1 MPDELLLDH
10 DPISGMTEWI
20 STDEETGETF
30 IRYEQ
35 DVSPILDYN
44 KEMQAESFDKR
55 SDMWHAAKV
64 PNVVAME
71 WLTKYGV
78 QMWNPRAQGRD
89 AQAVEQ
95 QRISL
100 PSRQSFHFVRSL

>member
-78 QMWNPRAQGRD
+78 QMWNHAHKDGVRKLLNSSEYRYLR
-89 AQAVEQ
+89 V
-95 QRISL
+95 R
-100 PSRQSFHFVRSL
+100 HFII

>member
-44 KEMQAESFDKR
+44 KEMQAESFDRR

-78 QMWNPRAQGRD
+78 QMWNPAHKDGVRKLLNSNEYRYLR
-89 AQAVEQ
+89 VN
-95 QRISL
+95 
-100 PSRQSFHFVRSL
+100 HFIM

>member
-1 MPDELLLDH
+1 MPDELLLDY
-10 DPISGMTEWI
+10 DPISGMKEWI

-55 SDMWHAAKV
+55 SEMWHAAKV
-64 PNVVAME
+64 PNIVAME

-78 QMWNPRAQGRD
+78 QMWNPAHKDGVRKLLNSNEYRYLR
-89 AQAVEQ
+89 VN
-95 QRISL
+95 
-100 PSRQSFHFVRSL
+100 HFIM

>member
-1 MPDELLLDH
+1 VPDELLLDY
-10 DPISGMTEWI
+10 DPISGMKEWI

-55 SDMWHAAKV
+55 SEMWHAAKV
-64 PNVVAME
+64 PNIVAME

-78 QMWNPRAQGRD
+78 QMWNPAHKDGVRKLLNSNEYRYLR
-89 AQAVEQ
+89 VN
-95 QRISL
+95 
-100 PSRQSFHFVRSL
+100 HFIM

>member
-78 QMWNPRAQGRD
+78 QMWNPAHKDGMRKLLNSNEYRYLR
-89 AQAVEQ
+89 V
-95 QRISL
+95 R
-100 PSRQSFHFVRSL
+100 HFII

>member
-55 SDMWHAAKV
+55 SEMWHAAKV
-64 PNVVAME
+64 PNIVAME

-78 QMWNPRAQGRD
+78 QMWNPAHKDGVRKLLNSSEYRYLR
-89 AQAVEQ
+89 VN
-95 QRISL
+95 
-100 PSRQSFHFVRSL
+100 HFIM

>member
-44 KEMQAESFDKR
+44 KEMQAEGFDKR

-78 QMWNPRAQGRD
+78 QMWNPAHKDGVRKLLNSNEYRYLR
-89 AQAVEQ
+89 VN
-95 QRISL
+95 
-100 PSRQSFHFVRSL
+100 HFIL

>member
-44 KEMQAESFDKR
+44 KEMQAETRRNICFTTRLSIAVR
-55 SDMWHAAKV
+55 PV
-64 PNVVAME
+64 PPCA
-71 WLTKYGV
+71 
-78 QMWNPRAQGRD
+78 
-89 AQAVEQ
+89 
-95 QRISL
+95 
-100 PSRQSFHFVRSL
+100 SR

>member
-1 MPDELLLDH
+1 MPDELLLDY
-10 DPISGMTEWI
+10 DPISGMKEWI
-20 STDEETGETF
+20 STDEDTGETF
-30 IRYEQ
+30 VRYEQ

-44 KEMQAESFDKR
+44 KEMQADGFDKR

-78 QMWNPRAQGRD
+78 QMWNPAHKDGVRKLLNSNEYRYLR
-89 AQAVEQ
+89 VN
-95 QRISL
+95 
-100 PSRQSFHFVRSL
+100 HFIM

>member
-78 QMWNPRAQGRD
+78 QMWNPAHKDG
-89 AQAVEQ
+89 
-95 QRISL
+95 
-100 PSRQSFHFVRSL
+100 VRKLLNSNEYRYLRVREFYL

>member
-78 QMWNPRAQGRD
+78 QMWNPAHKDGVRKLLNSNEYRYLR
-89 AQAVEQ
+89 VN
-95 QRISL
+95 
-100 PSRQSFHFVRSL
+100 HFIM